1 MKFIMKKLLVISA
14 ILLSGCTTIH
24 FDKNANLDL
33 NASKHETWHHNIVL
47 SLVEVSDPVNLKQE
61 CGDQEWSSVKTELS
75 FLNGLA
81 GGVAGIVV
89 PFIWYPKTVEV
100 SCN

>member
-1 MKFIMKKLLVISA
+1 MKKILIITA

-24 FDKNANLDL
+24 FDRNANLDL
-33 NASKHETWHHNIVL
+33 NASKTEKWHHNAIL
-47 SLVEVSDPVNLKQE
+47 ALVEVSDPVNLEQE

-75 FLNGLA
+75 FVNGLVS
-81 GGVAGIVV
+81 GLVNFVV
-89 PFIWYPKTVEV
+89 PVWYPKTVEV

>member
-1 MKFIMKKLLVISA
+1 MKKILAIFV

-24 FDKNANLDL
+24 FDRNENLDL
-33 NASKHETWHHNIVL
+33 NATKSETWHHNIVF

-81 GGVAGIVV
+81 SGITGIVV
-89 PFIWYPKTVEV
+89 PYIWYPKTVEV